1 MQPKVSVIIPI
12 YNVDRYLNNCLDSVV
27 SQTLKEIEIICVDDA
42 STDNGLAII
51 KEYALKDKRI
61 KIIKNSFN
69 QGLSVTRNVGVNAS
83 NGEYIY
89 FLDSDDLIAVNALE
103 VLYKK
108 CKVDSLDILMFDAEV
123 FWDNE
128 SIKESVNW
136 SVSRYKRKYTY
147 NDVLS
152 GKEYFDLLHKNQDY
166 KVNVQLLFINK
177 QFYFDNNLRFKEG
190 ILHEDNLFTFISLL
204 KANRVAHISEA
215 FYKRR
220 VREGSIMTVKESF
233 KNVYGYFIVHL
244 EMLKIVDEVRLS
256 DAYASVAVEE
266 AFKML
271 RMARK
276 IFINLNNEERTKY
289 LTIKSHQKIIFEEIV
304 ANVVLRER
312 KFDEIKK
319 QNTSLLKLRQELEH
333 KNNGLV
339 TSITVSNNKV
349 KFLEHK
355 EKELIKDIKIKCKE
369 KDVLAKELLN
379 IKNGASFKI
388 GRILTWLP
396 RKLLGRK

>member
-89 FLDSDDLIAVNALE
+89 FLDSDDLITVNALE
-103 VLYKK
+103 ILYKK

-128 SIKESVNW
+128 SIKEAVNW
-136 SVSRYKRKYTY
+136 SVNRYKRKYTY

-152 GKEYFDLLHKNQDY
+152 GKEYFVLLHRNQDY

-177 QFYFDNNLRFKEG
+177 QFYFKNNLRFKEG
-190 ILHEDNLFTFISLL
+190 ILHEDNLFTFTSLL
-204 KANRVAHISEA
+204 KANRVAHISEV
-215 FYKRR
+215 FCKRR
-220 VREGSIMTVKESF
+220 VREGSIMTVIESF
-233 KNVYGYFIVHL
+233 KNVYGYFIVYL
-244 EMLKIVDEVRLS
+244 EMLKIVDEVRLT

-266 AFKML
+266 ALKML
-271 RMARK
+271 RMATK
-276 IFINLNNEERTKY
+276 IFKNLDDVERTKY

-312 KFDEIKK
+312 KFEEIKA
-319 QNTSLLKLRQELEH
+319 SLNDANKKIKILEL
-333 KNNGLV
+333 
-339 TSITVSNNKV
+339 
-349 KFLEHK
+349 K
-355 EKELIKDIKIKCKE
+355 EKELNQDIKIMCEE
-369 KDVLAKELLN
+369 KDFIAKELFN
-379 IKNGASFKI
+379 IKNGVSFRI
-388 GRILTWLP
+388 GRVITWLP